1 MQSGAKAAAALDTTI
16 TFVTKNRLLALGCL
30 ARWFDFCRQGADFT
44 DGVCDA
50 ARLRVYSDHCIK
62 QVELKDSI
70 VSSKSALISYCMNMS
85 SLWVVWTHQSTDS
98 DKERKDAFD
107 IEYTQLRRAAKQ
119 RFEQKYDGASS
130 SGSVQ
135 RSVSPRETPDISGLN
150 IGCREDTS
158 NAASD
163 PTFLQGASLTMER
176 AALAIQ
182 QHLTNANGA
191 TRSFD
196 SSPMDHEWRVFSY
209 DSDAFLHSVLLRRS
223 SQCSLQM
230 RLWHALS
237 VSTWLDTDALCKGI
251 TLGSLSLRS
260 KRLSAMANANVIAI
274 QTKRSYDTASRQTS
288 SGSAIDGKELRN
300 SRSAS
305 EGGQFK
311 VELLRNRRIVLC
323 PWNALA
329 VHLYHKWHVLKEP
342 PPDFSNP
349 EWADEPL
356 FQDGAALSDAHLQD
370 FCDEHYREYKRAF
383 EQGKQTYKC
392 ISQRTFAAMDVALSS
407 SRMLRGA
414 VSSSRTLHATQRV
427 LQNGIYD
434 KMLVS
439 IAGFSTDSRAQPYH
453 IARQHHGSFAE
464 YEDVIFPFADYV
476 PAYSENGLIGIEAN
490 HRQAIVG
497 FCNVLKLLRTVLL
510 QDAALMLYTP
520 FYRQMLKHSSVFGQS
535 VFLSDHFR
543 DKVEAAGEALMTV
556 ECMPMYSGTPRDTR
570 LGRVVP
576 AGRPIAA
583 RSPAST
589 EPSADSGKRL
599 RSLNRQISDLVK
611 ALPVPL
617 SGVAGRHTSGKLGEE
632 LDSLS
637 VARVRELNDML
648 DQSPRLADTV
658 ADQPWSG
665 EPSKPTDMSVAHP
678 ANEEPSQDPVSSR
691 ASFSKESSSTVDE
704 LPTTKR
710 RRTEANTVSST
721 MLRNVAAPKLH
732 PVSNQRGN
740 DNSSQRRESI
750 LSPSA
755 SMYLIEDEDGNFFDM
770 PAVNGSFIEILDYD
784 EGSDETVVATDG
796 LGKASDIQA
805 IAPSDEGSSSPM
817 DWEKISYEA
826 VTDISFNIPTP
837 EITPEAAVPESD
849 SATEATH
856 FPEPTLPISS
866 EGNDKLR
873 QVEALQIPSDAPV
886 SVYTTALAHN
896 ISELCRKKKL
906 LLKSN
911 IKLHKSLFAMRVFPK
926 RITSLRAKTASALVK
941 NGVVDIQAI
950 EKMRK
955 LNMWLHRT
963 KEALAKLEEAVSS
976 NNDLLCELMGSG
988 VEEAVGCAVALL
1000 SQQSHDGTGQV

>member
-1 MQSGAKAAAALDTTI
+1 
-16 TFVTKNRLLALGCL
+16 
-30 ARWFDFCRQGADFT
+30 
-44 DGVCDA
+44 
-50 ARLRVYSDHCIK
+50 
-62 QVELKDSI
+62 
-70 VSSKSALISYCMNMS
+70 
-85 SLWVVWTHQSTDS
+85 
-98 DKERKDAFD
+98 
-107 IEYTQLRRAAKQ
+107 
-119 RFEQKYDGASS
+119 
-130 SGSVQ
+130 
-135 RSVSPRETPDISGLN
+135 
-150 IGCREDTS
+150 
-158 NAASD
+158 
-163 PTFLQGASLTMER
+163 
-176 AALAIQ
+176 
-182 QHLTNANGA
+182 
-191 TRSFD
+191 
-196 SSPMDHEWRVFSY
+196 
-209 DSDAFLHSVLLRRS
+209 
-223 SQCSLQM
+223 
-230 RLWHALS
+230 
-237 VSTWLDTDALCKGI
+237 I

-274 QTKRSYDTASRQTS
+274 QTKRSYDTVSRQTS

-305 EGGQFK
+305 EGGQLK

-556 ECMPMYSGTPRDTR
+556 ECMP
-570 LGRVVP
+570 
-576 AGRPIAA
+576 I
-583 RSPAST
+583 
-589 EPSADSGKRL
+589 
-599 RSLNRQISDLVK
+599 
-611 ALPVPL
+611 
-617 SGVAGRHTSGKLGEE
+617 KLGEE

-637 VARVRELNDML
+637 VARVRELNEML
-648 DQSPRLADTV
+648 DQLPRLADTV

-755 SMYLIEDEDGNFFDM
+755 SIYLIEDEDGNFFDM
-770 PAVNGSFIEILDYD
+770 PAVSGSFIEILDYD

-796 LGKASDIQA
+796 LGKSSDIQA

-817 DWEKISYEA
+817 DWEKISHEA

-837 EITPEAAVPESD
+837 KITPEAAVPESD
-849 SATEATH
+849 SATEAAH

-873 QVEALQIPSDAPV
+873 KAEALQIPSDAPV